1 MYKNNVNQSFPKI
14 SKGSRNINSL
24 EKLQFKQY
32 SNNLKIKDNNN
43 KDLFSNKKGSNINNL
58 KSSNIFGTN
67 SVKTEYSTKLS
78 DMNLSKIKTDNS
90 SQDYKVNKTIP
101 NNHHRNKKFFVTNF
115 KGKYPQAKTLNN
127 YRAFNTLSN
136 VNIKTESYKNIN
148 KFEIDKIIS
157 FSNTMFCAKTPQKTK
172 EMLQKRSKTD
182 NRRTK
187 TNKFN
192 SINCFIDDY
201 ISKENNE
208 IKKYKIDF
216 KNYFGDSDY
225 KKFVE
230 KEKTYLT
237 EVKKIKLLYKN
248 TNLMKALCDYL
259 NLSLGKIKNERNERI
274 KTIKLE
280 NEENK
285 KKKKYWK
292 FLQNNFKNS
301 LIPTKDLYNRDLK
314 NSSKNNFKFLFN
326 NRNTFHLRNIYL
338 SNDKIK

>member
-32 SNNLKIKDNNN
+32 SNNLKIKDNYN
-43 KDLFSNKKGSNINNL
+43 KDLFSNKKESNINNL

-101 NNHHRNKKFFVTNF
+101 NNHHRNKNFFVTNF
-115 KGKYPQAKTLNN
+115 KGKYPQTKTLNN

-259 NLSLGKIKNERNERI
+259 NLV
-274 KTIKLE
+274 
-280 NEENK
+280 
-285 KKKKYWK
+285 
-292 FLQNNFKNS
+292 
-301 LIPTKDLYNRDLK
+301 
-314 NSSKNNFKFLFN
+314 
-326 NRNTFHLRNIYL
+326 
-338 SNDKIK
+338 